1 MTVRAHRAPENAFPT
16 LRPGEWTG
24 KMADFSTGLQEACRV
39 KRLHFRFSGAML
51 TEIRTL
57 AEAMPLAHK
66 GAMTPRRKQMA

>member
-1 MTVRAHRAPENAFPT
+1 
-16 LRPGEWTG
+16 
-24 KMADFSTGLQEACRV
+24 MADFSTGLQEACRV
-39 KRLHFRFSGAML
+39 KRLHFRFSRAML